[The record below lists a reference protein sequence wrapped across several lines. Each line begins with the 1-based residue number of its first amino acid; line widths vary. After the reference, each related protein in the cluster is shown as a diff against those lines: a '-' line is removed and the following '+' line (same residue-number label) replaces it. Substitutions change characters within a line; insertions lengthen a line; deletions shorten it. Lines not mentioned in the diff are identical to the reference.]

1 MSSQTKLLSPQQLAA
16 ALDKPFPPTDEQS
29 KVIEGP
35 LGPKLVVAG
44 AGAGKTETMASRVVY
59 LVANGMVRPENVLGL
74 TFTRKAA
81 QQLEQRIRKQLMKLR
96 DSRIVA
102 PDSAAAEALENI
114 APKVATY
121 DSYAGDLVREYGLL
135 VPVEPSAR
143 IITDAERFAIAHD
156 VVLNYGGKLSASQS
170 VATVTETLLKLA
182 QSIDN
187 ALMDPADIRE
197 HARIFTATAYDLEKT
212 RKNGPEF
219 NKDVQR
225 YLDRQQLRVEYLP
238 LVEALKEEQAAR
250 GVITFG
256 EQMAIAAKLAQSH
269 PAVGEQQ
276 SQRFNVVMLDEYQDT
291 SHAQRVLLRSLFGGV
306 RPGVSVTAV
315 GDPMQSIYGWRGA
328 TAENLAAFVEDFP
341 QEDGSPAPK
350 DQLTTSWRNPQRAL
364 ELANDVA
371 AKLFSESAG
380 PRPVDELQPRDG
392 APEGDIELGYFAS
405 EREEH
410 EHIAQHLKS
419 LYKRYEDPNDFSA
432 AVLVRT
438 NKQSPLIA
446 QALDDAG
453 VPNEIVGLGGL
464 LWQPEIQDLIAVA
477 TILVR
482 PQDTNAALRVLTGPM
497 CGLGVKDLQQLLA
510 RQRNLAGGD
519 AAASGRLRW
528 EGGDPVEHLAA
539 QLAELTEEGTGQIL
553 GLADALADLG
563 ERERY
568 SAPGLVRMEEL
579 SSKLRHLRTYS
590 LSKSL
595 SDLFADIEA
604 LFNIRT
610 EVLASGTLGGTT
622 HLDAFADVVADFHG
636 DSLSALLD
644 YLSMA
649 REREDGLTPGEV
661 PAVAG
666 RVQIMTV
673 HKSKGLEWK
682 HVCVLHA
689 DSTSYKGQAETFLTF
704 VEKVPGDEDVIE
716 LDPDATKRSE
726 FGKACEAYKESVRQN
741 QREESARLFYV
752 AMTRTESTLTITGSG
767 TNKVQNKSKKGPYE
781 YLELLRAKHHDLV
794 QHWDV
799 PASPEEAAA
808 HEVMLEGTF
817 PALEASSH
825 AVKAAETVLKAMDKL
840 PELRAGETFELWE
853 QEAGALIEEYA
864 ALQAPVVDVELPTEL
879 TASDMVSLSSDPIQ
893 FARRQRRPIPFK
905 PNAYAKRGTA
915 FHAWLEDRFGSPAL
929 LSEDELPGSDEQP
942 EQDLEALKGAFL
954 SSEWAQRTPEYVEAP
969 FEITIGDS
977 VVRGRMDA
985 VFREADGTWFIVDW
999 KTGRPP
1005 KGADMRAAEI
1015 QLAVYAEA
1023 WRRVH
1028 STEDVRAAFFYVH
1041 DGYLFEPRDLPT
1053 GKRLVELLES
1063 SVSASAS

>member
-1 MSSQTKLLSPQQLAA
+1 MNSQSNLLSPAELAT
-16 ALDKPFPPTDEQS
+16 ALGKEFPPTPEQA
-29 KVIEGP
+29 KVIEGE

-59 LVANGMVRPENVLGL
+59 LVANGMVAPEKVLGL

-81 QQLEQRIRKQLMKLR
+81 QQLEQRIRKQLIKLR
-96 DSRIVA
+96 DSGIVQ
-102 PDSAAAEALENI
+102 PGTAAAEALENI

-135 VPVEPSAR
+135 MPVEPTAR
-143 IITDAERFAIAHD
+143 IITDAERYAIAHD
-156 VVLNYGGKLSASQS
+156 VVVNYGGKLSASQS
-170 VATVTETLLKLA
+170 LGHVTKTLLKLA
-182 QSIDN
+182 QAMDN
-187 ALMDPADIRE
+187 GLLEPDEIRE

-219 NKDVQR
+219 TRDLQK
-225 YLDRQQLRVEYLP
+225 YLDKQQLRVEYLL

-256 EQMAIAAKLAQSH
+256 EQMAIAAALAESH
-269 PAVGEQQ
+269 PQVGEQQ

-328 TAENLAAFVEDFP
+328 TAENLAAFVKDFP
-341 QEDGSPAPK
+341 QADGSPAPK
-350 DQLTTSWRNPQRAL
+350 DQLTISWRNPQQTL
-364 ELANDVA
+364 TLANDVA
-371 AKLFSESAG
+371 GHLFAETGG
-380 PRPVDELQPRDG
+380 PRPVDELSPRDN
-392 APEGDIELGYFAS
+392 APEGEVQLAYFAS
-405 EREEH
+405 ENEEREFV
-410 EHIAQHLKS
+410 ANHLKAQ
-419 LYKRYEDPNDFSA
+419 LDACEDPSRFSA

-438 NKQSPLIA
+438 NKQSPLIS
-446 QALDDAG
+446 QALDAVG

-477 TILVR
+477 TILLR

-497 CGLGVKDLQQLLA
+497 CGLGVKDLKELLA
-510 RQRNLAGGD
+510 RQRNLAGASD
-519 AAASGRLRW
+519 ASAGRLRW

-539 QLAELTEEGTGQIL
+539 QLAELTKEDTSQVL

-568 SAPGLVRMEEL
+568 SAAGLARMEEL
-579 SSKLRHLRTYS
+579 SAKLRHLRTYS

-604 LFNIRT
+604 MFNIRT
-610 EVLASGTLGGTT
+610 EVLANGQPGGTT
-622 HLDAFADVVADFHG
+622 HLDTFADIVAGFHG
-636 DSLSALLD
+636 DSLGALLD

-649 REREDGLTPGEV
+649 REHEDGLTPGEV
-661 PAVAG
+661 PAVDG

-689 DSTSYKGQAETFLTF
+689 DSSSYKAQAETFLTL
-704 VEKVPGDEDVIE
+704 VEKAPTDEDVIE
-716 LDPDATKRSE
+716 LEPDAVKRSA

-741 QREESARLFYV
+741 QREEAARLFYV
-752 AMTRTESTLTITGSG
+752 AMTRTESTLTVTGSG
-767 TNKVQNKSKKGPYE
+767 TNRRSGKAQKGPYE
-781 YLELLRAKHHDLV
+781 YLELLREKHSDLV
-794 QHWDV
+794 SHWDV
-799 PASPEEAAA
+799 PATPEEAEA
-808 HEVMLEGTF
+808 LITLREGTF
-817 PALEASSH
+817 PSLHANPDALRGADL
-825 AVKAAETVLKAMDKL
+825 VLDAMEEL
-840 PELRAGETFELWE
+840 PALRAGETFELWE

-864 ALQAPVVDVELPTEL
+864 ALKAPVVDVELPTEL

-893 FARRQRRPIPFK
+893 FARRQRRPVPFK

-915 FHAWLEDRFGSPAL
+915 FHAWLEERFGSPAL

-942 EQDLEALKGAFL
+942 EQDLESLKEAFL
-954 SSEWAQRTPEYVEAP
+954 ASPWAQRTPEYVEAP
-969 FEITIGDS
+969 FEITIAES

-985 VFREADGTWFIVDW
+985 VFREADGTWLIVDW

-1005 KGADMRAAEI
+1005 AGAAMRAAEI

-1028 STEDVRAAFFYVH
+1028 KAENVRAAFFYVR
-1041 DGYLFEPRDLPT
+1041 DGYLFEPRNLPT
-1053 GKRLVELLES
+1053 GKELVELLES
-1063 SVSASAS
+1063 SVSGQAG